1 MRRPGQA
8 DNQDRES
15 STKKEV
21 SDGGGGS
28 AGSVLQECTRSRLH
42 VDEVPPPAAALP
54 LTKVLTCRTPLS
66 LSLSLSLTLSPFSLL
81 LSASPLSLLLLLLLQ
96 SQSNRLLN
104 RGAVRH
110 PLRLATQPTSL
121 IPLPPPIYPVALSA
135 AHQYACRQQCQRT
148 PPHHRLQRFHA
159 VLQRNIA
166 SLRRILFEPAPLW
179 HFRLLHCLL
188 FRRQRPVPAWSGRQ
202 RQGAFRFEPF
212 VSIFA
217 NHVLLDAILLTIPRV
232 AFLAFLST
240 LPTSICSASDF
251 PNFFLPPTSPTLPG
265 ADTARIHAYAGSY
278 GGAATSQGHFWS
290 EDRDQCFVVVNTLMG
305 VAACLAVMTGVAQWC
320 VALRVRKFAQALRR
334 QSLVEQPVEGDQVV
348 FVAVDEKRGLEKV

>member
-1 MRRPGQA
+1 MTPACCGYSHLTIA
-8 DNQDRES
+8 FSAFMLYFNATLLACVVYFS
-15 STKKEV
+15 SQLPFGI
-21 SDGGGGS
+21 SGS
-28 AGSVLQECTRSRLH
+28 FIAYFFVASALCLLGLVGSV
-42 VDEVPPPAAALP
+42 
-54 LTKVLTCRTPLS
+54 K
-66 LSLSLSLTLSPFSLL
+66 
-81 LSASPLSLLLLLLLQ
+81 
-96 SQSNRLLN
+96 
-104 RGAVRH
+104 
-110 PLRLATQPTSL
+110 
-121 IPLPPPIYPVALSA
+121 
-135 AHQYACRQQCQRT
+135 
-148 PPHHRLQRFHA
+148 
-159 VLQRNIA
+159 
-166 SLRRILFEPAPLW
+166 
-179 HFRLLHCLL
+179 
-188 FRRQRPVPAWSGRQ
+188 
-202 RQGAFRFEPF
+202 RFEPF

>member
-1 MRRPGQA
+1 MP
-8 DNQDRES
+8 NS
-15 STKKEV
+15 S
-21 SDGGGGS
+21 
-28 AGSVLQECTRSRLH
+28 
-42 VDEVPPPAAALP
+42 
-54 LTKVLTCRTPLS
+54 LS

-148 PPHHRLQRFHA
+148 
-159 VLQRNIA
+159 
-166 SLRRILFEPAPLW
+166 
-179 HFRLLHCLL
+179 
-188 FRRQRPVPAWSGRQ
+188 
-202 RQGAFRFEPF
+202 RFEPF